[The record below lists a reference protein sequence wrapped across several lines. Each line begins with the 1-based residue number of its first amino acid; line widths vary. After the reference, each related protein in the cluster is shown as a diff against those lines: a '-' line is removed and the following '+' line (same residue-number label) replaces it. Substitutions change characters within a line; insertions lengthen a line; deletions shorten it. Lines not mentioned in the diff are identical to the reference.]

1 LHFLLA
7 QSPAGQH
14 AINQIFHLKFKLVKA
29 QSNDP
34 VFQVAE
40 IQVSYYPKFKV
51 SDRPVITSS
60 QDAYKVFLNKW
71 DKGQINLR
79 EQYYMLILNKANR
92 VIGMTEIMAGT
103 LTDPKM
109 IFSIA
114 LKSCGSY
121 LVFAHNHPSQNLQ
134 PSAQDLAITKRLV
147 EAGKLLDL
155 EVIDHLI
162 ITEDKYYSFGDEGLI

>member
-1 LHFLLA
+1 M
-7 QSPAGQH
+7 
-14 AINQIFHLKFKLVKA
+14 KA
-29 QSNDP
+29 QNNDP
-34 VFQVAE
+34 MFQVAE

-60 QDAYKVFLNKW
+60 RDAYNVFLDKW
-71 DKGQINLR
+71 DKGQINFR
-79 EQYYMLILNKANR
+79 EQFYMLILNQANR
-92 VIGMTEIMAGT
+92 VIGITEISSGGMAGT

-121 LVFAHNHPSQNLQ
+121 LVFAHNHPSQNLV
-134 PSAQDLAITKRLV
+134 PSVQDIAITRKLV
-147 EAGKLLDL
+147 EAGKLLHL

-162 ITEDKYYSFGDEGLI
+162 ISEDRY